1 MTGKEGFMTKRKP
14 LTDDS
19 GEVREITAADLKD
32 ALRFD
37 QLPEALQTRLRT
49 RGPQKAPTKEQISI
63 RLSTQVLDEFR
74 AFGAGWQTRID
85 QALQEWLNN
94 HRPA

>member
-1 MTGKEGFMTKRKP
+1 MIKRKP
-14 LTDDS
+14 MTDDS
-19 GEVREITAADLKD
+19 GEVREIKSSDLKD

-37 QLPEALQTRLRT
+37 QLPGSLQAKLRT

-63 RLSTQVLDEFR
+63 RLSREVLDGFK
-74 AFGAGWQTRID
+74 AFGEGWQTRID
-85 QALQEWLNN
+85 SALKEWLKT